1 MKIFVYNYREFDEA
15 EYFEKFSK
23 EYHVELGICK
33 EAPSLENAYLVKG
46 YEYVSIITTKID
58 RPLLEKFREFGVKM
72 ISTRTVGYDHID
84 LEAARQLGI
93 RVSNVSYSP
102 ECVADYTMM
111 LILMSIRKMKR
122 IMQRAEINDFSL
134 PGIQG
139 RELPNFTIGVLG
151 TGRIGQAVIRDLHG
165 FGCKIY
171 AYDKY
176 ENEAV
181 KQFAEYADLSV
192 IYEKCD
198 LITLHMPLSEDNF
211 HIIDASAMKN
221 MKDGVVIINTAR
233 GSLID
238 TKALIEALESGK
250 VGAAGLDVIE
260 DELGMYYYN
269 RKSDILSK
277 RDLYVLRGFPNVIVT
292 PHIGEMSRLCGKSI
306 GDIQDC
312 LVQTAFDYAKET
324 KAVCVL
330 KDACTVVSGASEE
343 RYLNISG
350 NAGMATAGSG
360 DVLSGVIA
368 GVLCM
373 YLKAERKPSMAMM
386 AALGVY
392 VHGLAGDLA
401 AETVGQRGMTAG
413 DIIRFLPE
421 ILK

>member
-181 KQFAEYADLSV
+181 KQLKGGTEEEIYTTVMDLNVDAYIPNSYIPNEYQKLD
-192 IYEKCD
+192 IYKR
-198 LITLHMPLSEDNF
+198 I
-211 HIIDASAMKN
+211 
-221 MKDGVVIINTAR
+221 
-233 GSLID
+233 
-238 TKALIEALESGK
+238 
-250 VGAAGLDVIE
+250 AGIE
-260 DELGMYYYN
+260 DEE
-269 RKSDILSK
+269 
-277 RDLYVLRGFPNVIVT
+277 
-292 PHIGEMSRLCGKSI
+292 EMDDML
-306 GDIQDC
+306 
-312 LVQTAFDYAKET
+312 
-324 KAVCVL
+324 
-330 KDACTVVSGASEE
+330 EE
-343 RYLNISG
+343 LIDRF
-350 NAGMATAGSG
+350 G
-360 DVLSGVIA
+360 DVPRKVQQLLQIA
-368 GVLCM
+368 G
-373 YLKAERKPSMAMM
+373 LKALAHSAYVTAVEQKGEEFRFTMYEKAKVNPQKIPPLIQSYRGNLVFKAE
-386 AALGVY
+386 AVPYFVY
-392 VHGLAGDLA
+392 YKKGRNKKEKD
-401 AETVGQRGMTAG
+401 ETVLELVKKLLN
-413 DIIRFLPE
+413 DIKSLLEEKKDVIM
-421 ILK
+421 K